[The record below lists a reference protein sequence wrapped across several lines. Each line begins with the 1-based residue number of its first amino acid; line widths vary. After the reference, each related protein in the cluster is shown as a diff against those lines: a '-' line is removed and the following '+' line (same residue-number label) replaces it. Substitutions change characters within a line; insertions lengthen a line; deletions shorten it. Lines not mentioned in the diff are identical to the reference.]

1 MVVQGRRVEAMRQGA
16 PLLAIAVVFATAVT
30 WGAFELMPDRELPV
44 LQPSDL
50 NPALVDAAVRHAERH
65 RILPFTLVNQLG
77 DTVTEADV
85 AGQILVADFFFTR
98 CPTICPVM
106 TQQLTRVQAACA
118 GDSSIRILSHSVTPT
133 ADSVPVLAAYATRYG
148 ADPSQWWFLTG
159 DKAHIYHLSR
169 RSYFSCLEEGDGG
182 LQDFV
187 HTENV
192 ALIDPAGRI
201 RGMYD
206 GTSSDEIDQLIADIS
221 LLQRSLSK

>member
-1 MVVQGRRVEAMRQGA
+1 MVVPQSSLEAVKQQMPWMA
-16 PLLAIAVVFATAVT
+16 AAVVFLIAVI
-30 WGAFELMPDRELPV
+30 WGAKELTPDRQLPI

-50 NPALVDAAVRHAERH
+50 NPALVDASLRYAEHH

-77 DTVTEADV
+77 DTVTERDV
-85 AGQILVADFFFTR
+85 AGQILIVDFFFTR

-106 TQQLTRVQAACA
+106 TEQLTRVQAAFP
-118 GDSSIRILSHSVTPT
+118 DESRLRLLSHSVTPV
-133 ADSVPVLAAYATRYG
+133 ADSVPVLAAYADRYQ

-159 DKAHIYHLSR
+159 DKAHIYDLSR
-169 RSYFSCLEEGDGG
+169 RSYFACLEEGDGG

-192 ALIDPAGRI
+192 ALIDASGRI

-206 GTSSDEIDQLIADIS
+206 GTDGAAVNQLIEDAS
-221 LLQRSLSK
+221 WLLDEPE

>member
-1 MVVQGRRVEAMRQGA
+1 MRRFA
-16 PLLAIAVVFATAVT
+16 PLVGVGIVFALAVV
-30 WGAFELMPDRELPV
+30 WGAFELMPARKLPV

-50 NPALVDAAVRHAERH
+50 NPALVDASLRHAERH

-106 TQQLTRVQAACA
+106 TQQLTRVQAAYA
-118 GDSSIRILSHSVTPT
+118 NESRLRILSHSVTPV

-148 ADPSQWWFLTG
+148 ADPSRWWFLTG
-159 DKAHIYHLSR
+159 DKAHIYELSR
-169 RSYFSCLEEGDGG
+169 RSYFSCLEDGDGG

-192 ALIDPAGRI
+192 ALIDPTGRI

-206 GTSSDEIDQLIADIS
+206 GTSSDEIDGLIEDIS
-221 LLQRSLSK
+221 LLLAECPK

>member
-1 MVVQGRRVEAMRQGA
+1 MRRFA
-16 PLLAIAVVFATAVT
+16 PLVGVGIVFALAVV
-30 WGAFELMPDRELPV
+30 WGAFELMPARKLPV

-50 NPALVDAAVRHAERH
+50 NPALVDASLRHAERH

-106 TQQLTRVQAACA
+106 TQQLTRVQAAYA
-118 GDSSIRILSHSVTPT
+118 NESRLRILSHSVTPV

-148 ADPSQWWFLTG
+148 ADPSRWWFLTG
-159 DKAHIYHLSR
+159 DKAHIYELSR
-169 RSYFSCLEEGDGG
+169 RSYFSCLEDGDGG

-192 ALIDPAGRI
+192 ALIDPTGRI

-206 GTSSDEIDQLIADIS
+206 GTSSDEIDGLIEDIS
-221 LLQRSLSK
+221 LPLAEYPK